1 MIQKMMMIRVRMMP
15 GRLIMNML
23 GFPWNVDDSQKF
35 SFCQANNNPPFSQHI
50 FVSESTCVL
59 LAKCVMWTPIYT
71 FEQSPLDFL
80 FITYSAWQMSK
91 FSKAFVLPKM
101 PKLYNISTLSLSNFP
116 NSPFKYCLWLE
127 RRMVWWFYGG
137 KHGNSS
143 NFADPPGPDRLE
155 DRSSELKLVYRQIW
169 NVFCIV

>member
-1 MIQKMMMIRVRMMP
+1 MILRNLVFVKLIIILHFPNTFSSQSQLVYSLQNVWCELLYT
-15 GRLIMNML
+15 RLNKAH
-23 GFPWNVDDSQKF
+23 W
-35 SFCQANNNPPFSQHI
+35 I
-50 FVSESTCVL
+50 F
-59 LAKCVMWTPIYT
+59 
-71 FEQSPLDFL
+71 F

-91 FSKAFVLPKM
+91 FSEAFVLPKM

-143 NFADPPGPDRLE
+143 NFADPPGPHCLE

-169 NVFCIV
+169 NGFCIV